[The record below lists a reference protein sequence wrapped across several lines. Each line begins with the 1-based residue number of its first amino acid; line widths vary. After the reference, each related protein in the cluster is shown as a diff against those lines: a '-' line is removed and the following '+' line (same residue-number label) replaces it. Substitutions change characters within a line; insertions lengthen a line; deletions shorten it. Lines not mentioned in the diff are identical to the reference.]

1 MSVDPRESSEPRPPE
16 GAPRSS
22 IWGSWAIGWMLVTL
36 LVIYPLSMIPAYVVL
51 LVLRRHGI
59 DLYPAYEVFY
69 WPIMWLLRNVDLMR
83 RLNDVIEPL
92 LRGLVR

>member
-1 MSVDPRESSEPRPPE
+1 
-16 GAPRSS
+16 
-22 IWGSWAIGWMLVTL
+22 MLVTL